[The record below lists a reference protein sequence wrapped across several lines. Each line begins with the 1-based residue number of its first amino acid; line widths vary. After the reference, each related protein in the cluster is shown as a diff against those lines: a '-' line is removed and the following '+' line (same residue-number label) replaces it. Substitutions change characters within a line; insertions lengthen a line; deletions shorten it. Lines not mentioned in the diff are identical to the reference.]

1 MYSLDIVIHTGATP
15 YKIDHESGSMER
27 VTPNGQFK
35 DVGVDQLFF
44 STTDDQGRIQETN
57 NTFVEL
63 SQYTE
68 EELHNAAH
76 NIIRHPF
83 MPSGVFKIMW
93 DKLQR
98 GETFASYVRN
108 LAQSGET
115 YDVFATVTPIPG
127 THGFL
132 SVRQR
137 PCHDDHRALAMTI
150 YAEVGDYEAQ
160 LRKDGLS
167 TREAAENGARL
178 IGDKL
183 RESGF
188 DDFDAYAHAML
199 PWEVFCRENMST
211 GLPKR
216 EVAGEM
222 GIELAQAHDVHN
234 HLDEWMLRLDEL
246 LTTAQEL
253 GEAREELV
261 DSLGQTSSLGDTIDA
276 YSASETLQIVQF
288 QLNVWKGMQNIVD
301 SYVVELAELITTL
314 ANDTLRERFQISV
327 SRLHT
332 AMLATFIAELIDGTS
347 ATVNTEHKVALLKAT
362 MRDSLEVIDRG
373 SFHRSQLLRSTI
385 SCIRTVTSLME
396 SPRGLLTEA
405 IREAQSL
412 NNDALTAAISN
423 ELERSKQATNT
434 MHELVSTLERTATAP
449 NIGTILAEL

>member
-1 MYSLDIVIHTGATP
+1 
-15 YKIDHESGSMER
+15 MER
-27 VTPNGQFK
+27 VAPNGQFK

-44 STTDDQGRIQETN
+44 STTDAQGRIQETN

-63 SQYTE
+63 SRYTE
-68 EELHNAAH
+68 EELRNAAH

-83 MPSGVFKIMW
+83 MPGGVFKIMW

-98 GETFASYVRN
+98 GETFAGYVRN
-108 LAQSGET
+108 LAHSGET

-127 THGFL
+127 THDYL

-160 LRKDGLS
+160 LRKDGMS
-167 TREAAENGARL
+167 AREAAEAGAGL

-188 DDFDAYAHAML
+188 DNFDAYAHAML

-211 GLPKR
+211 GLPQR
-216 EVAGEM
+216 EVAGDL
-222 GIELAQAHDVHN
+222 GTELAQAHDVHD

-246 LTTAQEL
+246 LTTAQQL

-261 DSLGQTSSLGDTIDA
+261 DSLGQTSSLDDTIDA
-276 YSASETLQIVQF
+276 RSASETLQIVQF
-288 QLNVWKGMQNIVD
+288 QLNVWKGMQKIVD

-332 AMLATFIAELIDGTS
+332 AMLATLPHRAYRRHLRHREHRTQSSPAQSHHARFLGGHRPWGLPPRPTRSKHHKLHTHRHIAHGKPPRP
-347 ATVNTEHKVALLKAT
+347 AH
-362 MRDSLEVIDRG
+362 RG
-373 SFHRSQLLRSTI
+373 D
-385 SCIRTVTSLME
+385 
-396 SPRGLLTEA
+396 PRGPKHQQ
-405 IREAQSL
+405 RRAQRRDC
-412 NNDALTAAISN
+412 NRT
-423 ELERSKQATNT
+423 R
-434 MHELVSTLERTATAP
+434 TL
-449 NIGTILAEL
+449 

>member
-1 MYSLDIVIHTGATP
+1 
-15 YKIDHESGSMER
+15 MER
-27 VTPNGQFK
+27 VAPNGQFK

-44 STTDDQGRIQETN
+44 STTDAQGRIQETN

-63 SQYTE
+63 SHYTE
-68 EELHNAAH
+68 EELRNAAH

-83 MPSGVFKIMW
+83 MPGGVFKIMW

-98 GETFASYVRN
+98 GETFAGYVRN
-108 LAQSGET
+108 LARTGET

-127 THGFL
+127 THDYL

-160 LRKDGLS
+160 LRKNGMPA
-167 TREAAENGARL
+167 REAAEAGARL

-188 DDFDAYAHAML
+188 DNFDACAHAML

-211 GLPKR
+211 GLPQR
-216 EVAGEM
+216 EISGEL
-222 GIELAQAHDVHN
+222 GTELAQAHDVHA

-246 LTTAQEL
+246 LTTAQQL

-276 YSASETLQIVQF
+276 RSASETLQIVQF
-288 QLNVWKGMQNIVD
+288 QLNVWKGMQKIVD

-332 AMLATFIAELIDGTS
+332 AMLATFLAELIDGTS
-347 ATVNTEHKVALLKAT
+347 ATANTEHKVALLKAT
-362 MRDSLEVIDRG
+362 MRDSLESIDRG
-373 SFHRSQLLRSTI
+373 AFHRAQLVRSTI

-405 IREAQSL
+405 IREAQSI
-412 NNDALTAAISN
+412 NNDELSAAIAT
-423 ELERSKQATNT
+423 ELERSERAANN
-434 MHELVSTLERTATAP
+434 MHQLVATLESTATTPDIAAM
-449 NIGTILAEL
+449 LAEL